1 MIFEGVNF
9 SEAAALRMG
18 KERFIERHLHHFWK
32 DRDEETRKK
41 MLGQAYELTAKKPAK
56 PRKRKTES

>member
-9 SEAAALRMG
+9 SESAACRMTAEEF
-18 KERFIERHLHHFWK
+18 ERIHIGVFWQ

-41 MLGQAYELTAKKPAK
+41 MLAKAYSLMVKPKVKKQ
-56 PRKRKTES
+56 

>member
-9 SEAAALRMG
+9 NEPVIKAMSKDEF
-18 KERFIERHLHHFWK
+18 EERHLNILWL

-41 MLGQAYELTAKKPAK
+41 MLSEVYNLITKQKK
-56 PRKRKTES
+56 KTGK